1 MKKINFKQPKYI
13 LPMIAL
19 LPLTFLIYNIASI
32 FSGSDKE
39 QTRVVRDS
47 INTALPEADEQS
59 MDDKLATMDKADWSG
74 DSYTGVDRLGEEEK
88 ENEEVSQGYTE
99 SELDQIDKRNAD
111 AIRAA
116 REKAEMERSLAESR
130 KHINRYANASSGSS
144 SFRRGGNSSRS
155 QIDELEDYASALDEI
170 QQRNSRRAT
179 ASYGRAAASYGRM
192 YEGDESTNERET
204 SSKERTGSTEKPTPP
219 PALVYKTPEK
229 DVEKFHTISTVTSA
243 ESSLIKAIIDKTT
256 KARTGTRLRFK
267 LLDGVTIKGVHLPK
281 GAYLYGVVSGFEN
294 QRVKANITSIL
305 IKDKFVKVNLS
316 VYDNDGMEGFYVP
329 LSVFRNFVKEAGSQ
343 AIQNNVNFNSN
354 NSGMAISAEA
364 MALQAL
370 QNVYGSATSAISSNL
385 KEEQARIKY
394 NTIVYLINA
403 SESND

>member
-19 LPLTFLIYNIASI
+19 LPLTFLIYNITSL

-39 QTRVVRDS
+39 QSHVVRDS
-47 INTALPEADEQS
+47 INTSLPEADEQA
-59 MDDKLATMDKADWSG
+59 MDDKLATMDKTDWSG

-99 SELDQIDKRNAD
+99 SELNQIDKRNAD
-111 AIRAA
+111 ATRAA
-116 REKAEMERSLAESR
+116 NEKAEMERSLAESR
-130 KHINRYANASSGSS
+130 RHINRYANASSGSS

-179 ASYGRAAASYGRM
+179 ASYGRMS
-192 YEGDESTNERET
+192 EGYESTNDREGHT
-204 SSKERTGSTEKPTPP
+204 SSKELAGSSEKSTPP

-281 GAYLYGVVSGFEN
+281 GTYLYGVVSGFEN

-329 LSVFRNFVKEAGSQ
+329 LSVFRNFLKEAGSQ

-370 QNVYGSATSAISSNL
+370 QNVYGSATNAISSNL
-385 KEEQARIKY
+385 KEDKARIKY
-394 NTIVYLINA
+394 NTIVYLINS
-403 SESND
+403 SETND

>member
-1 MKKINFKQPKYI
+1 
-13 LPMIAL
+13 MIAL
-19 LPLTFLIYNIASI
+19 LPLTFLIYNITSL

-39 QTRVVRDS
+39 QSHVVRES
-47 INTALPEADEQS
+47 INTSLPEADEQS
-59 MDDKLATMDKADWSG
+59 MDNKLATMDKADWSG
-74 DSYTGVDRLGEEEK
+74 ESYTGVERLGEEEK

-111 AIRAA
+111 AARAA
-116 REKAEMERSLAESR
+116 KEKAEMERSLAESR
-130 KHINRYANASSGSS
+130 NHINRYAN
-144 SFRRGGNSSRS
+144 
-155 QIDELEDYASALDEI
+155 EI
-170 QQRNSRRAT
+170 QKRNSRRAT
-179 ASYGRAAASYGRM
+179 ASYGRM

-219 PALVYKTPEK
+219 PALVYK
-229 DVEKFHTISTVTSA
+229 TISTVTSA

-281 GAYLYGVVSGFEN
+281 GTYLYGVVSGFEN

-329 LSVFRNFVKEAGSQ
+329 LSVFRNFLKEAGSQ

-385 KEEQARIKY
+385 KEDKARIKY
-394 NTIVYLINA
+394 NTIVYLINS

>member
-19 LPLTFLIYNIASI
+19 LPLTFLIYNITSL

-39 QTRVVRDS
+39 QSHVVRES
-47 INTALPEADEQS
+47 INTSLPEADEQS
-59 MDDKLATMDKADWSG
+59 MDNKLATMDKADWSG
-74 DSYTGVDRLGEEEK
+74 ESYTGVERLGEEEK

-111 AIRAA
+111 AARAA
-116 REKAEMERSLAESR
+116 KEKAEMERSLAESR
-130 KHINRYANASSGSS
+130 NHINRYANASSGSS
-144 SFRRGGNSSRS
+144 SFRRGRNSSRS

-179 ASYGRAAASYGRM
+179 ASYGRM

-219 PALVYKTPEK
+219 PALVYK
-229 DVEKFHTISTVTSA
+229 TISTVTSA

-281 GAYLYGVVSGFEN
+281 GTYLYGVVSGFEN

-329 LSVFRNFVKEAGSQ
+329 LSVFRNFLKEAGSQ

-385 KEEQARIKY
+385 KEDKARIKY
-394 NTIVYLINA
+394 NTIVYLINS

>member
-1 MKKINFKQPKYI
+1 MKKIDFKQPKYI

-19 LPLTFLIYNIASI
+19 LPLTFLLYNITSL
-32 FSGSDKE
+32 FSGSKE
-39 QTRVVRDS
+39 QTHVVKDS

-59 MDDKLATMDKADWSG
+59 MDGKLATMDKADWS
-74 DSYTGVDRLGEEEK
+74 DEAYTGVGALGEEEQEK
-88 ENEEVSQGYTE
+88 DEASQGYTE

-111 AIRAA
+111 AARAA
-116 REKAEMERSLAESR
+116 KEKAEMERSLAESR
-130 KHINRYANASSGSS
+130 RHINRYANAGGSS
-144 SFRRGGNSSRS
+144 RSSRGGRNSSRS

-179 ASYGRAAASYGRM
+179 AGYSGSYGSYESPYREESPSHQKEQVSAS
-192 YEGDESTNERET
+192 EK
-204 SSKERTGSTEKPTPP
+204 SSHQ

-229 DVEKFHTISTVTSA
+229 DVDKFHTISPTTAA

-281 GAYLYGVVSGFEN
+281 GTYLYGVVSGFEN

-305 IKDKFVKVNLS
+305 IKDKFVKVNLA

-329 LSVFRNFVKEAGSQ
+329 LSVFRNFLKEAGSQ
-343 AIQNNVNFNSN
+343 AVQNNMNFAN
-354 NSGMAISAEA
+354 NTGAAITAEA

-385 KEEQARIKY
+385 KEEKARIKY

>member
-1 MKKINFKQPKYI
+1 
-13 LPMIAL
+13 MIAL
-19 LPLTFLIYNIASI
+19 LPLTFLIYNITSL

-39 QTRVVRDS
+39 QSHVVRES
-47 INTALPEADEQS
+47 INTSLPEADEQS
-59 MDDKLATMDKADWSG
+59 MDNKLATMDKADWSG
-74 DSYTGVDRLGEEEK
+74 ESYTGVERLGEEEK

-111 AIRAA
+111 AARAA
-116 REKAEMERSLAESR
+116 KEKAEMERSLAESR
-130 KHINRYANASSGSS
+130 NHINRYANASSGSS
-144 SFRRGGNSSRS
+144 SFRRGRNSSRS

-179 ASYGRAAASYGRM
+179 ASYGRM

-219 PALVYKTPEK
+219 PALVYK
-229 DVEKFHTISTVTSA
+229 TISTVTSA

-281 GAYLYGVVSGFEN
+281 GTYLYGVVSGFEN

-370 QNVYGSATSAISSNL
+370 QNVYGSATTAISSNL
-385 KEEQARIKY
+385 KEDKARIKY
-394 NTIVYLINA
+394 NTIVYLINS

>member
-19 LPLTFLIYNIASI
+19 LPLTFLIYNITSL

-39 QTRVVRDS
+39 QSHVVRDS

-59 MDDKLATMDKADWSG
+59 MEDKLATMDKADWSG

-88 ENEEVSQGYTE
+88 DNEEVSQGYTE

-111 AIRAA
+111 AARAA
-116 REKAEMERSLAESR
+116 KEKAEMERSLAESR

-144 SFRRGGNSSRS
+144 SFRRGRNSSRS

-179 ASYGRAAASYGRM
+179 ASYGRM
-192 YEGDESTNERET
+192 YEGDESTNDRET
-204 SSKERTGSTEKPTPP
+204 HTNSKEQVGSSEKSTPP

-281 GAYLYGVVSGFEN
+281 GTYLYGVVSGFEN

-329 LSVFRNFVKEAGSQ
+329 LSVFRNFLKEAGSQ

-385 KEEQARIKY
+385 REDKARIKY
-394 NTIVYLINA
+394 NTIVYLINS
-403 SESND
+403 SETND

>member
-1 MKKINFKQPKYI
+1 MKKIDFKQPKYI

-19 LPLTFLIYNIASI
+19 LPLTFLLYNITSL
-32 FSGSDKE
+32 FSGSKE
-39 QTRVVRDS
+39 QTHVVKDS

-59 MDDKLATMDKADWSG
+59 MDGKLATMDKADWS
-74 DSYTGVDRLGEEEK
+74 DEAYTGVGALGEEEQEK
-88 ENEEVSQGYTE
+88 DEASQGYTE

-111 AIRAA
+111 AARAA
-116 REKAEMERSLAESR
+116 KEKAEMERSLAESR
-130 KHINRYANASSGSS
+130 RHINRYANAGGSS
-144 SFRRGGNSSRS
+144 RSSRGGRNSSRS

-179 ASYGRAAASYGRM
+179 AGYSGPYGSYESPYREENLSHQKEQVSAS
-192 YEGDESTNERET
+192 EK
-204 SSKERTGSTEKPTPP
+204 SSPQ

-229 DVEKFHTISTVTSA
+229 DVDKFHTISPTTAA

-281 GAYLYGVVSGFEN
+281 GTYLYGVVSGFEN

-305 IKDKFVKVNLS
+305 IKDKFVKVNLA

-329 LSVFRNFVKEAGSQ
+329 LSVFRNFLKEAGSQ
-343 AIQNNVNFNSN
+343 AVQNNMNFAN
-354 NSGMAISAEA
+354 NTGAAITAEA

-385 KEEQARIKY
+385 KEEKARIKY

>member
-19 LPLTFLIYNIASI
+19 LPLTFLIYNITNI

-74 DSYTGVDRLGEEEK
+74 ESYTGVDRLGEEEK

-99 SELDQIDKRNAD
+99 SELDQIDKHNAD
-111 AIRAA
+111 ATRAA

-144 SFRRGGNSSRS
+144 FRRGRNSSRS

-179 ASYGRAAASYGRM
+179 ASYGRMSEG
-192 YEGDESTNERET
+192 YESANDRET
-204 SSKERTGSTEKPTPP
+204 NRKEQTVLSEKPSTPP
-219 PALVYKTPEK
+219 AIVYKTPEK
-229 DVEKFHTISTVTSA
+229 DVEKFHTISTVTAA

-281 GAYLYGVVSGFEN
+281 GTYLYGVVSGFEN

-329 LSVFRNFVKEAGSQ
+329 LSVFRNFVKEAGAQ

-385 KEEQARIKY
+385 KEDKARIKY
-394 NTIVYLINA
+394 NTIVYLINS

>member
-1 MKKINFKQPKYI
+1 
-13 LPMIAL
+13 MIAL
-19 LPLTFLIYNIASI
+19 LPLTFLIYNITSL

-39 QTRVVRDS
+39 QSHVVRES
-47 INTALPEADEQS
+47 INTSLPEADEQS
-59 MDDKLATMDKADWSG
+59 MDNKLATMDKADWSG
-74 DSYTGVDRLGEEEK
+74 ESYTGVERLGEEEK

-111 AIRAA
+111 AARAA
-116 REKAEMERSLAESR
+116 KEKAEMERSLAESR
-130 KHINRYANASSGSS
+130 NHINRYANASSGSS
-144 SFRRGGNSSRS
+144 SFRRGRNSSRS

-179 ASYGRAAASYGRM
+179 ASYGRM

-219 PALVYKTPEK
+219 PALVYK
-229 DVEKFHTISTVTSA
+229 TISTVTSA

-281 GAYLYGVVSGFEN
+281 GTYLYGVVSGFEN

-316 VYDNDGMEGFYVP
+316 VYDNGGMEGFYVP
-329 LSVFRNFVKEAGSQ
+329 LSVFRNFLKEAGSQ

-385 KEEQARIKY
+385 KEDKARIKY
-394 NTIVYLINA
+394 NTIVYLINS

>member
-1 MKKINFKQPKYI
+1 
-13 LPMIAL
+13 MIAL
-19 LPLTFLIYNIASI
+19 LPLTFLIYNITSL

-39 QTRVVRDS
+39 QSHVVRES
-47 INTALPEADEQS
+47 INTSLPEADEQS
-59 MDDKLATMDKADWSG
+59 MDNKLATMDKADWSG
-74 DSYTGVDRLGEEEK
+74 ESYTGVERLGEEEK

-111 AIRAA
+111 AARAA
-116 REKAEMERSLAESR
+116 KEKAEMERSLAESR
-130 KHINRYANASSGSS
+130 NHINRYANASSGSS
-144 SFRRGGNSSRS
+144 SFRRGRNSSRS

-179 ASYGRAAASYGRM
+179 ASYGRM

-219 PALVYKTPEK
+219 PALVYK
-229 DVEKFHTISTVTSA
+229 TISTVTSA

-281 GAYLYGVVSGFEN
+281 GTYLYGVVSGFEN

-329 LSVFRNFVKEAGSQ
+329 LSVFRNFLKEAGSQ

-385 KEEQARIKY
+385 KEDKARIKY
-394 NTIVYLINA
+394 NTIVYLINS

>member
-1 MKKINFKQPKYI
+1 
-13 LPMIAL
+13 MIAL
-19 LPLTFLIYNIASI
+19 LPLTFLIYNITSL

-39 QTRVVRDS
+39 QTHVVRDS
-47 INTALPEADEQS
+47 INTSLPEADEQA
-59 MDDKLATMDKADWSG
+59 MDGKLATMDKADWSG

-88 ENEEVSQGYTE
+88 KNEEVSQGYTE
-99 SELDQIDKRNAD
+99 SELDQIDKRNSEEA
-111 AIRAA
+111 RAA
-116 REKAEMERSLAESR
+116 KEKAEMERSLAESR

-144 SFRRGGNSSRS
+144 SFRRGRNSSRS

-179 ASYGRAAASYGRM
+179 ASYGRMSEG
-192 YEGDESTNERET
+192 YESANDRET
-204 SSKERTGSTEKPTPP
+204 NRKEQTVLSEKPTPP
-219 PALVYKTPEK
+219 PAIVYKTPEK
-229 DVEKFHTISTVTSA
+229 DVEKFHTISTVTAA

-281 GAYLYGVVSGFEN
+281 GTYLYGVVSGFEN

-329 LSVFRNFVKEAGSQ
+329 FLYKTEKKSSQ
-343 AIQNNVNFNSN
+343 
-354 NSGMAISAEA
+354 
-364 MALQAL
+364 
-370 QNVYGSATSAISSNL
+370 
-385 KEEQARIKY
+385 K
-394 NTIVYLINA
+394 
-403 SESND
+403 

>member
-1 MKKINFKQPKYI
+1 
-13 LPMIAL
+13 MIAL
-19 LPLTFLIYNIASI
+19 LPLTFLIYNITNI

-74 DSYTGVDRLGEEEK
+74 ESYTGVDRLGEEEK

-99 SELDQIDKRNAD
+99 SELDQIDKHNAD
-111 AIRAA
+111 ATRAA

-144 SFRRGGNSSRS
+144 FRRGRNSSRS

-179 ASYGRAAASYGRM
+179 ASYGRMSEG
-192 YEGDESTNERET
+192 YESANDRET
-204 SSKERTGSTEKPTPP
+204 NRKEQTVLSEKPSTPP
-219 PALVYKTPEK
+219 AIVYKTPEK
-229 DVEKFHTISTVTSA
+229 DVEKFHTISTVTAA

-281 GAYLYGVVSGFEN
+281 GTYLYGVVSGFEN

-329 LSVFRNFVKEAGSQ
+329 LSVFRNFVKEAGAQ

-385 KEEQARIKY
+385 KEDKARIKY
-394 NTIVYLINA
+394 NTIVYLINS

>member
-1 MKKINFKQPKYI
+1 
-13 LPMIAL
+13 MIAL
-19 LPLTFLIYNIASI
+19 LPLTFLIYNITSL

-39 QTRVVRDS
+39 QSHVVRDS

-74 DSYTGVDRLGEEEK
+74 ESYTGVDRLGEEEK

-111 AIRAA
+111 AARAA
-116 REKAEMERSLAESR
+116 KEKAEMERSLAESR
-130 KHINRYANASSGSS
+130 NHINRYANASSGSS
-144 SFRRGGNSSRS
+144 SSSFRRGRNSSRS

-179 ASYGRAAASYGRM
+179 ASYSRM

-281 GAYLYGVVSGFEN
+281 GTYLYGVVSGFEN

-329 LSVFRNFVKEAGSQ
+329 LSVFRNFLKEAGSQ
-343 AIQNNVNFNSN
+343 AIQNNVNFSSN

-385 KEEQARIKY
+385 KEDKARIKY
-394 NTIVYLINA
+394 NTIVYLINS

>member
-19 LPLTFLIYNIASI
+19 FPLTFLIYNITNI

-47 INTALPEADEQS
+47 INTALPEADEQA
-59 MDDKLATMDKADWSG
+59 MDGKLATMDKADWSG
-74 DSYTGVDRLGEEEK
+74 DAYTGVDRLGEEEK

-111 AIRAA
+111 AARAA

-130 KHINRYANASSGSS
+130 KHINRYANASSGSR

-354 NSGMAISAEA
+354 SSGMAISAEA

-385 KEEQARIKY
+385 KEEKARIKY

>member
-19 LPLTFLIYNIASI
+19 LPLTFLIYNITNI
-32 FSGSDKE
+32 FSGRDKE
-39 QTRVVRDS
+39 QSHVVRDS

-59 MDDKLATMDKADWSG
+59 MDGKLATMDKADWS
-74 DSYTGVDRLGEEEK
+74 DEAYTGVGALGEEEQEK
-88 ENEEVSQGYTE
+88 DEASQGYTE

-111 AIRAA
+111 AARAA
-116 REKAEMERSLAESR
+116 KEKAEMERSLAESR
-130 KHINRYANASSGSS
+130 RHINRYANAGGSS
-144 SFRRGGNSSRS
+144 RSSRGGRNSSRS

-179 ASYGRAAASYGRM
+179 AGYSGSYGSYESPYREENLSHQKEQVSAS
-192 YEGDESTNERET
+192 EK
-204 SSKERTGSTEKPTPP
+204 SSPQ

-229 DVEKFHTISTVTSA
+229 DVDKFHTISPTTAA

-281 GAYLYGVVSGFEN
+281 GTYLYGVVSGFEN

-305 IKDKFVKVNLS
+305 IKDKFVKVNLA

-329 LSVFRNFVKEAGSQ
+329 LSVFRNFLKEAGSQ
-343 AIQNNVNFNSN
+343 AVQNNMNFAN
-354 NSGMAISAEA
+354 NTGAAITAEA

-385 KEEQARIKY
+385 KEEKARIKY

>member
-19 LPLTFLIYNIASI
+19 LPLTFLIYNITSL

-39 QTRVVRDS
+39 QSHVVRDS

-74 DSYTGVDRLGEEEK
+74 ESYTGVDRLGEEEK

-111 AIRAA
+111 AARAA
-116 REKAEMERSLAESR
+116 KEKAEMERSLAESR
-130 KHINRYANASSGSS
+130 NHINRYANASSGSS
-144 SFRRGGNSSRS
+144 SSSFRRGRNSSRS

-179 ASYGRAAASYGRM
+179 ASYSRM

-281 GAYLYGVVSGFEN
+281 GTYLYGVVSGFEN

-329 LSVFRNFVKEAGSQ
+329 LSVFRNFLKEAGSQ
-343 AIQNNVNFNSN
+343 AIQNNVNFSSN

-385 KEEQARIKY
+385 KEDKARIKY
-394 NTIVYLINA
+394 NTIVYLINS

>member
-19 LPLTFLIYNIASI
+19 LPLTFLIYNITNI

-111 AIRAA
+111 AARAA
-116 REKAEMERSLAESR
+116 KEKAEMERSLAESR
-130 KHINRYANASSGSS
+130 RHINSYANAGGSS
-144 SFRRGGNSSRS
+144 RSSRGGRNSSRS

-179 ASYGRAAASYGRM
+179 AGYRGSYGSYEIPYREESPSHQKEQVSAS
-192 YEGDESTNERET
+192 
-204 SSKERTGSTEKPTPP
+204 EKSAPQ

-229 DVEKFHTISTVTSA
+229 DVDKFHTISTTTAA

-281 GAYLYGVVSGFEN
+281 GTYLYGVVSGFEN

-329 LSVFRNFVKEAGSQ
+329 LSVFRNFLKEAGSQ
-343 AIQNNVNFNSN
+343 AVQNNMNFAN
-354 NSGMAISAEA
+354 NTGAALTAEA

-385 KEEQARIKY
+385 KEEKARIKY

>member
-19 LPLTFLIYNIASI
+19 FPLTFLIYNITNI

-47 INTALPEADEQS
+47 INTALPEADEQA
-59 MDDKLATMDKADWSG
+59 MDGKLATMDKADWSG
-74 DSYTGVDRLGEEEK
+74 DAYTGVDRLGEEEK

-111 AIRAA
+111 AARAA

-170 QQRNSRRAT
+170 QQRNSRRST
-179 ASYGRAAASYGRM
+179 ASYRRM
-192 YEGDESTNERET
+192 YEGYESTNDRET
-204 SSKERTGSTEKPTPP
+204 SSKEQTGSTEKPTPP

-281 GAYLYGVVSGFEN
+281 GTYLYGVVSGFEN

-385 KEEQARIKY
+385 KEEKARIKY

>member
-1 MKKINFKQPKYI
+1 MKQINFKQPQYI
-13 LPMIAL
+13 LPLIAL
-19 LPLTFLIYNIASI
+19 FPLTFLIYNITNI

-47 INTALPEADEQS
+47 INTALPEADEQA
-59 MDDKLATMDKADWSG
+59 MDGKLATMDKADWSG
-74 DSYTGVDRLGEEEK
+74 DAYTGVDRLGEEEK

-111 AIRAA
+111 ATRAA

-130 KHINRYANASSGSS
+130 RHFNSYANAGGSS
-144 SFRRGGNSSRS
+144 RSSRGGRNSSRS
-155 QIDELEDYASALDEI
+155 QVDELEDYASALDEI

-179 ASYGRAAASYGRM
+179 AGYSGSYGSYESPYREESPSHQKEQVSAS
-192 YEGDESTNERET
+192 
-204 SSKERTGSTEKPTPP
+204 EKSAPQ

-229 DVEKFHTISTVTSA
+229 DVDKFHTISPTTAA

-281 GAYLYGVVSGFEN
+281 GTYLYGVVSGFEN

-329 LSVFRNFVKEAGSQ
+329 LSVFRNFLKEAGSQ
-343 AIQNNVNFNSN
+343 AVQNNMNFAN
-354 NSGMAISAEA
+354 NTGAAITAEA

-385 KEEQARIKY
+385 KEEKARIKY

>member
-1 MKKINFKQPKYI
+1 
-13 LPMIAL
+13 MIAL
-19 LPLTFLIYNIASI
+19 LPLTFLIYNITSL

-39 QTRVVRDS
+39 QTHIVRDS
-47 INTALPEADEQS
+47 INTSLPEADEQA
-59 MDDKLATMDKADWSG
+59 MDGKLATMDKADWSG

-88 ENEEVSQGYTE
+88 KNEEVSQGYTE
-99 SELDQIDKRNAD
+99 SELDQIDKRNSEEA
-111 AIRAA
+111 RAA
-116 REKAEMERSLAESR
+116 KEKAEMERSLAESR

-144 SFRRGGNSSRS
+144 SFRRGRNSSRS

-179 ASYGRAAASYGRM
+179 ASYGRMSEG
-192 YEGDESTNERET
+192 YESANDRET
-204 SSKERTGSTEKPTPP
+204 KRKEQTVLSEKPSTS
-219 PALVYKTPEK
+219 PAIVYKTPEK
-229 DVEKFHTISTVTSA
+229 DVEKFHTISTVTAA

-281 GAYLYGVVSGFEN
+281 GTYLYGVVSGFEN

-329 LSVFRNFVKEAGSQ
+329 LSVFRNFLKEAGSQ
-343 AIQNNVNFNSN
+343 AIQNNVNFN

-385 KEEQARIKY
+385 KEDKARIKY
-394 NTIVYLINA
+394 NTIVYLINS

>member
-1 MKKINFKQPKYI
+1 
-13 LPMIAL
+13 
-19 LPLTFLIYNIASI
+19 
-32 FSGSDKE
+32 
-39 QTRVVRDS
+39 
-47 INTALPEADEQS
+47 
-59 MDDKLATMDKADWSG
+59 MDKADWSG
-74 DSYTGVDRLGEEEK
+74 ESYTGVDRLGEEEK

-99 SELDQIDKRNAD
+99 SELDQIDKHNAD
-111 AIRAA
+111 ATRAA

-144 SFRRGGNSSRS
+144 FRRGRNSSRS

-179 ASYGRAAASYGRM
+179 ASYGRMSEG
-192 YEGDESTNERET
+192 YESANDRET
-204 SSKERTGSTEKPTPP
+204 NRKEQTVLSEKPSTPP
-219 PALVYKTPEK
+219 AIVYKTPEK
-229 DVEKFHTISTVTSA
+229 DVEKFHTISTVTAA

-281 GAYLYGVVSGFEN
+281 GTYLYGVVSGFEN

-329 LSVFRNFVKEAGSQ
+329 LSVFRNFVKEAGAQ

-385 KEEQARIKY
+385 KEDKARIKY
-394 NTIVYLINA
+394 NTIVYLINS

>member
-19 LPLTFLIYNIASI
+19 LPLTFLIYNITSL

-39 QTRVVRDS
+39 QSHVVRES
-47 INTALPEADEQS
+47 INTSLPEADEQS
-59 MDDKLATMDKADWSG
+59 MDNKLATMDKADWSG
-74 DSYTGVDRLGEEEK
+74 ESYTGVERLGEEEK

-111 AIRAA
+111 AARAA
-116 REKAEMERSLAESR
+116 KEKAEMERSLAESR
-130 KHINRYANASSGSS
+130 NHINRYANASSGSS
-144 SFRRGGNSSRS
+144 SFRRGRNSSRS

-179 ASYGRAAASYGRM
+179 ASYGRM

-219 PALVYKTPEK
+219 PALVYK
-229 DVEKFHTISTVTSA
+229 TISTVTSA

-281 GAYLYGVVSGFEN
+281 GTYLYGVVSGFEN

-370 QNVYGSATSAISSNL
+370 QNVYGSATTAISSNL
-385 KEEQARIKY
+385 KEDKARIKY
-394 NTIVYLINA
+394 NTIVYLINS